1 MFNILRQSSARRLII
16 LSILA
21 LFIFLAAVIRQQMN
35 ELTSVITPVEAGSD
49 QVIISWQT
57 RLEKNPNDAAAYAQ
71 LGLAY
76 LQQGRETAD
85 PQLHTL
91 AEQAFNEALTRDAQ
105 QADALMGQGMLALAR
120 HDFQVGLQWGQRARK
135 ANPFRAQILGIL
147 VDAHTELGQYEE
159 AVAMA
164 QEMIDLR
171 PDLASYSRVSYLR
184 ELHGDVNGA
193 IGAMETAVATT
204 LPGSES
210 WAWTQVQLGHLF
222 LNKGDVDKAEAIYE
236 EALYYRPDYPYAL
249 GGLARVQAAR
259 GNDEA
264 AIEILRPL
272 VERFPLPEF
281 AILLGDLYTI
291 NQQTEAAR
299 QQYDL
304 VRLMQQLNEQAGV
317 SVDLELG
324 LFEADHG
331 QPATAVQKARAA
343 YHSRPSIFA
352 ADVVS
357 WALYQDGQY
366 EEAWVYAQEALRLGT
381 QDALL
386 HYHAGKIAQALGDAR
401 QAQIYLEKALIINPT
416 FSILYAPDAQAILA
430 NYSSR

>member
-1 MFNILRQSSARRLII
+1 
-16 LSILA
+16 
-21 LFIFLAAVIRQQMN
+21 
-35 ELTSVITPVEAGSD
+35 
-49 QVIISWQT
+49 
-57 RLEKNPNDAAAYAQ
+57 
-71 LGLAY
+71 
-76 LQQGRETAD
+76 
-85 PQLHTL
+85 
-91 AEQAFNEALTRDAQ
+91 
-105 QADALMGQGMLALAR
+105 MGQGMLALAR
-120 HDFQVGLQWGQRARK
+120 HDFQAGLQWGQKARE
-135 ANPFRAQILGIL
+135 ANPFRAQILGVL

-184 ELHGDVNGA
+184 ELHGDLNGA
-193 IGAMETAVATT
+193 IGAMEMAVAAG
-204 LPGSES
+204 LPSSES

-236 EALYYRPDYPYAL
+236 EALYYRQDYPYAL

-259 GNDEA
+259 GNHEA

-272 VERFPLPEF
+272 VERLPLPEF
-281 AILLGDLYTI
+281 AILLGDLYTA
-291 NQQTEAAR
+291 NQQPEVAQ

-304 VRLMQQLNEQAGV
+304 VKLIQQLNEQAGV
-317 SVDLELG
+317 SVDLELA

-331 QPATAVQKARAA
+331 QPATAVQKARVA
-343 YHSRPSIFA
+343 YQARPSILA
-352 ADVVS
+352 ADVLS
-357 WALYQDGQY
+357 WALYQDGHY

-401 QAQIYLEKALIINPT
+401 QAQTYLEKALTINPT
-416 FSILYAPDAQAILA
+416 FSILYAPDAQATLA
-430 NYSSR
+430 NYSS